1 LKLNV
6 NKSHAAAYAV
16 VGYQTAYL
24 MCYYPTEFIAAMLN
38 SIKGSSEKVAFYT
51 RYADQISIQVLPPS
65 INESY
70 AGFTVKGD
78 TIRFGLTAIK
88 NVGVNVIDTIVKSR
102 EEKGDFTG
110 FMDFCNKIDT
120 SCVSKRA
127 VESLIKA
134 GAFDDFKIY
143 RSKLLA
149 IYEKVLDG
157 VNNDRKRNISGQ
169 INLFLD
175 FENDYN
181 NFEIEYPNIK
191 EFKKKHLLAMEKEMT
206 GIYLSGHPL
215 DDYEET
221 LKIQT
226 NTRISDIVVEESLE
240 EGNDLLSES
249 FKLQDG
255 DNVIIGG
262 IISTVTRK
270 VTKNNA
276 MMAFI
281 NLEDLYASVEVIVF
295 PKTFE
300 KYKSLIE
307 EDEIIIIKGRVSIRE
322 EEQPKIL
329 CEDIKP
335 LLKINSEKIY
345 ILIESEAMMKDAL
358 KKLKQNLTIYRGNT
372 PVYLCTKEPRKMY
385 VVDKGLW
392 LSEET
397 DTMEIL
403 RGMFGK
409 DNIKIQ

>member
-1 LKLNV
+1 
-6 NKSHAAAYAV
+6 
-16 VGYQTAYL
+16 

-38 SIKGSSEKVAFYT
+38 SVKGASEKIAFYT
-51 RYADQISIQVLPPS
+51 RYAEQINIQVLPPS

-88 NVGVNVIDTIVKSR
+88 NVGVNVIDSIVKNR

-120 SCVSKRA
+120 SCVNKRA

-134 GAFDDFKIY
+134 GAFDDFKIH
-143 RSKLLA
+143 RSQLLA

-157 VNNDRKRNISGQ
+157 VSNDRKRNISGQ

-215 DDYEET
+215 DEYEET

-240 EGNDLLSES
+240 ESLEESTDLLTES

-255 DNVIIGG
+255 DKVIIGG
-262 IISTVTRK
+262 IISSVTKK

-300 KYKSLIE
+300 KYKSLME
-307 EDEIIIIKGRVSIRE
+307 EDEIVVIKGRVSIRE

-345 ILIESEAMMKDAL
+345 ILIENEAAMKDAL
-358 KKLKQNLTIYRGNT
+358 KKLKQNLAIYRGNT

-385 VVDKGLW
+385 AVDKGLW

-397 DTMEIL
+397 DTMEML
-403 RGMFGK
+403 RDIFGEG
-409 DNIKIQ
+409 NIKMQ